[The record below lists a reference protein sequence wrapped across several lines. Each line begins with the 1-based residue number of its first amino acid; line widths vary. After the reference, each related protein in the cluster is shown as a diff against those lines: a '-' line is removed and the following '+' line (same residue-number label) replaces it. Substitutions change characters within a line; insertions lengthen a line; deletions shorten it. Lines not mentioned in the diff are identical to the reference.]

1 MFRSSNPTDI
11 FKHIQKSLERDVDR
25 LMTDINTD
33 AERDTPRKTGRAAR
47 GWRYTPRYRLGY
59 AGHIIENKVSYIGIL
74 EQGYSRQA
82 PNGMLKPAINS
93 NIRRRRK
100 I

>member
-1 MFRSSNPTDI
+1 MFRSSNPNDI
-11 FKHIQKSLERDVDR
+11 FNHIRKSLERDVDR
-25 LMTDINTD
+25 LLVDINTD
-33 AERDTPRKTGRAAR
+33 AERNTPKKTGRAAR

-59 AGHIIENKVSYIGIL
+59 AGSIIENRVSYIGIL
-74 EQGYSRQA
+74 EQGHSRQA
-82 PNGMLKPAINS
+82 PNGMLRPAITN